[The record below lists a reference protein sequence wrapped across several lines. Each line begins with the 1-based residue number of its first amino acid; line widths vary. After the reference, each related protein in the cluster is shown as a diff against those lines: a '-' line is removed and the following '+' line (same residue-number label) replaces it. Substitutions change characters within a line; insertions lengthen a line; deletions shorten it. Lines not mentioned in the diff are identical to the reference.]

1 MVAGTDSAAEAA
13 LDTLLVDRALAL
25 AEAEGWAAVR
35 LSRVAERAGVPL
47 SEVGRRFR
55 DVDAIANAWFE
66 RARLAMLAV
75 PTEELQGLAADGR
88 LARVIER
95 WLDTLAA
102 HRRVSGEMLRAKLYP
117 GHPHHWVPMIF
128 DLSRLVHDML
138 DAGRVEG
145 RGRLRQAQE
154 VGLTLIVL
162 GTLRDWLRD
171 ESAGQERSR
180 ARLGRRLAAVVGCS
194 RLVGEE
200 AASVGSPARPVRPR
214 NRRLP
219 ACRRRRLHERYVTV
233 RHPATGERREV
244 LLKMT

>member
-13 LDTLLVDRALAL
+13 LDTLLLEKTLAL
-25 AEAEGWAAVR
+25 AEAEGWAEVR

-47 SEVGRRFR
+47 VEVGRRFH
-55 DVDAIANAWFE
+55 DVDAIANAWFG

-75 PTEELQGLAADGR
+75 PADELQGLAADGR

-117 GHPHHWVPMIF
+117 SHPHHWVPLIF

-171 ESAGQERSR
+171 ESAGQERSK
-180 ARLGRRLAAVVGCS
+180 ARLGRRLRRGG
-194 RLVGEE
+194 RML
-200 AASVGSPARPVRPR
+200 ASCGRGGR
-214 NRRLP
+214 
-219 ACRRRRLHERYVTV
+219 
-233 RHPATGERREV
+233 ERREPGSAGAAPEPPASGV
-244 LLKMT
+244 PPETPL